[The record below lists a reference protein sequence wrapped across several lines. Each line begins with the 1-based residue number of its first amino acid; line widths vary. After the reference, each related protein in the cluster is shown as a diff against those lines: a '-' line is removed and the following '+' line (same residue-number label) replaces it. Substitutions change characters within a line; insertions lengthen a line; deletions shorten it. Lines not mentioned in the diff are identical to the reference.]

1 MTDNQTT
8 NPIEQA
14 AELAGMGLDM
24 RIEDGKFIIEPSDA
38 GIALLAS
45 MRAQQEREEQAWS
58 AVDELVEELEKTR
71 DENSMFREALH
82 NLADVLIELNQL
94 AMAEKI
100 NRMLWKVV
108 GIDDEGNEVEFD
120 WFDEDAE
127 EAQ

>member
-14 AELAGMGLDM
+14 AELAGMGLDI

-45 MRAQQEREEQAWS
+45 LQAQQNNADEAWE
-58 AVDELVEELEKTR
+58 AVDEMTAEIEKMR
-71 DENSMFREALH
+71 DENSEFREVLHALATLLE
-82 NLADVLIELNQL
+82 NIGYDLEASR
-94 AMAEKI
+94 I

-108 GIDDEGNEVEFD
+108 GIDDEGNEVEFNY
-120 WFDEDAE
+120 FDEDAE

>member
-14 AELAGMGLDM
+14 AELAGMGLDI

-45 MRAQQEREEQAWS
+45 LQAQQNNADEAWE
-58 AVDELVEELEKTR
+58 AVDEMTAAIEKMR

-82 NLADVLIELNQL
+82 NLAEVLIELNQL
-94 AMAEKI
+94 ALAAKI

-108 GIDDEGNEVEFD
+108 GIDDEGNEVEFNY
-120 WFDEDAE
+120 FDDEQAE
-127 EAQ
+127 Q

>member
-14 AELAGMGLDM
+14 AELAGMGLDI

-45 MRAQQEREEQAWS
+45 MQSQNAQSEAAWL
-58 AVDELVEELEKTR
+58 AVDELVAEIEKMR
-71 DENSMFREALH
+71 NENSEFREVLHTLALLLD
-82 NLADVLIELNQL
+82 NIGYDLEASR
-94 AMAEKI
+94 I

-108 GIDDEGNEVEFD
+108 GIDDEGNEVEFNY
-120 WFDEDAE
+120 FDDNE
-127 EAQ
+127 EGAQ